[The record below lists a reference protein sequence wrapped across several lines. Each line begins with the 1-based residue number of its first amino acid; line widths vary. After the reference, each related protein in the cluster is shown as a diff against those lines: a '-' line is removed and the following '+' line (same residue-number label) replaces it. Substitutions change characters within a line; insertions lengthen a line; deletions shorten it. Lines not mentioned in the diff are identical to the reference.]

1 MFEVILSP
9 EAEEFYSLADRPLA
23 KKLARCF
30 QQLEKEPR
38 RHNAI
43 RLLTGEFKGFRRYR
57 IGQWR
62 VVYEI
67 DDSSHCVHVL
77 SVAHRREVYE

>member
-43 RLLTGEFKGFRRYR
+43 SLLTGEFKGFRRYR

-62 VVYEI
+62 RSRHGVRDGV
-67 DDSSHCVHVL
+67 
-77 SVAHRREVYE
+77 

>member
-9 EAEEFYSLADRPLA
+9 EAKEFFSLADRPLA

-30 QQLEKEPR
+30 QQLEREPR

-43 RLLTGEFKGFRRYR
+43 KLLAGAFKGFRRYR
-57 IGQWR
+57 IGPWR

-67 DDSSHCVHVL
+67 DDAAQRVHVL